1 MLIEPIRKINVS
13 KQVFDQMLELI
24 YSGQW
29 KPEDRLPSEA
39 ELCSLF
45 GGSRVTIRQAI
56 QKLAALDLVETRHGE
71 GSFIKSVSP
80 GSSMTALMP
89 DIYLRGDEN
98 AMQEVLEY
106 REILEVQSCRLAAER
121 AQPEDLEALRENVAR
136 MELMANAD
144 DCKGFAQVDMEFHEL
159 IAHMTRNSIIFKIHE
174 ILGTILMRAMQDVVS
189 RMGYMGLKYH
199 KEILEAIARR
209 DADRAAALMKE
220 HLSNNWRFLSEDEGQ
235 STTDKT
241 DG

>member
-45 GGSRVTIRQAI
+45 GVSRVTIRQAI
-56 QKLAALDLVETRHGE
+56 QKLAALDLVEPRHRE
-71 GSFIKSVSP
+71 GSFFKSVSP
-80 GSSMTALMP
+80 GSSKTALMP

-220 HLSNNWRFLSEDEGQ
+220 HLSNNWRFLSENEDQ

>member
-1 MLIEPIRKINVS
+1 MLWFRTPQKVYF
-13 KQVFDQMLELI
+13 KK
-24 YSGQW
+24 GC
-29 KPEDRLPSEA
+29 LP
-39 ELCSLF
+39 
-45 GGSRVTIRQAI
+45 V
-56 QKLAALDLVETRHGE
+56 ALNE
-71 GSFIKSVSP
+71 
-80 GSSMTALMP
+80 
-89 DIYLRGDEN
+89 
-98 AMQEVLEY
+98 
-106 REILEVQSCRLAAER
+106 
-121 AQPEDLEALRENVAR
+121 LRENVAR